1 MESNQPI
8 PSNPTQDN
16 TMSTKTTEIISILNS
31 ITGGHLYRNGRMG
44 RAIEAIAAA
53 EGPEAAEQEAIDRL
67 NNVTVGLLL
76 TNKAALQ
83 WLTDN
88 A

>member
-1 MESNQPI
+1 MNA
-8 PSNPTQDN
+8 
-16 TMSTKTTEIISILNS
+16 KTNEIITILNS
-31 ITGGHLYRNGRMG
+31 ITGAPLYKNGRMG
-44 RAIEAIAAA
+44 RLIEGVATTDGIEAAEEEAIA
-53 EGPEAAEQEAIDRL
+53 RL
-67 NNVTVGLLL
+67 SNVTVGLLL

>member
-1 MESNQPI
+1 M
-8 PSNPTQDN
+8 T
-16 TMSTKTTEIISILNS
+16 TKTNEIITILNS
-31 ITGGHLYRNGRMG
+31 ITATLYRNGRMG
-44 RAIEAIAAA
+44 RAIEAVATTA
-53 EGPEAAEQEAIDRL
+53 GPEAAEEEAIARL